1 MKKLALGIFFFSFI
15 FQSCE
20 NNKNEKMQTE
30 ATTSYESTEPI
41 LDEEKESRKQ
51 EYIQLQSIT
60 LEEVENKY
68 PFSTAT
74 EGLNIS
80 FSKNGFDSN
89 DFIVFNYGG
98 KAFFKV
104 NNQIIALKE
113 ASFKNQKVGFNQV
126 FKNNKFKLF
135 INATNVNEVKNAEME
150 GWVSVQGNIA
160 LFDADGNTLQ
170 NISTFY
176 AEGL

>member
-1 MKKLALGIFFFSFI
+1 MKKIALGIFFFSFI

-20 NNKNEKMQTE
+20 NNTNEKIQTE
-30 ATTSYESTEPI
+30 VTASNENAETI
-41 LDEEKESRKQ
+41 LDEKQ
-51 EYIQLQSIT
+51 EIKEQETVQLQSIT

-68 PFSTAT
+68 PMSTAT

-80 FSKNGFDSN
+80 FSKNGFYNN
-89 DFIVFNYGG
+89 DFIVLNYGG

-104 NNQIIALKE
+104 NNQIISLKE

-150 GWVSVQGNIA
+150 GWVSVQGNIT

>member
-1 MKKLALGIFFFSFI
+1 MKKLALGILFFSFI

-20 NNKNEKMQTE
+20 DNNNEKMQTE
-30 ATTSYESTEPI
+30 VTASNGNVEDSLVE
-41 LDEEKESRKQ
+41 KQ
-51 EYIQLQSIT
+51 EIKAQESVQLQSIT

-68 PFSTAT
+68 PMSTAT

-80 FSKNGFDSN
+80 TSKNGFYNN
-89 DFIVFNYGG
+89 DFIVFIYGG
-98 KAFFKV
+98 KAYLKI
-104 NNQIIALKE
+104 NNQIISLKE
-113 ASFKNQKVGFNQV
+113 ASFKNQKVGFNEV
-126 FKNNKFKLF
+126 FKNNKYKLV
-135 INATNVNEVKNAEME
+135 INATNVNEIKNAEIE
-150 GWVSVQGNIA
+150 GWVSIQGNIT